1 VRALLLLVL
10 AGCVPDLV
18 ASKKTLRAAV
28 DDTQED
34 LDACYAKSLE
44 RDADGKGEMAL
55 TLHVLATGR
64 VESAK
69 VTSTEVADPKLDK
82 CITGVLTE
90 VRVKPAPPA
99 DFDIDYTVQL
109 GGAEK
114 SDDNEKPKKKKPAS
128 DDE

>member
-1 VRALLLLVL
+1 MLLLVAL

-18 ASKKTLRAAV
+18 AAKKTLRAAV
-28 DDTQED
+28 DDTQDD

-44 RDADGKGEMAL
+44 RDAEGKGEMAL

-82 CITGVLTE
+82 CITGVLME

-99 DFDIDYTVQL
+99 EFDIDYTIQL
-109 GGAEK
+109 GGEEK
-114 SDDNEKPKKKKPAS
+114 TEKKTKKAKK
-128 DDE
+128 DEDE